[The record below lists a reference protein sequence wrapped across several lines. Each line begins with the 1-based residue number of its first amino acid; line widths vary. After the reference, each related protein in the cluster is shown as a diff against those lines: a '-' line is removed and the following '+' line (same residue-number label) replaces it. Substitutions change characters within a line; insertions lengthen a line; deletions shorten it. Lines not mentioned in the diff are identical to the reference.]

1 MVVGVGKTLFHRL
14 VNNFGSPEQVF
25 RASKNDL
32 MRVDRVDES
41 VATEICK
48 FTVDAQVEREIRF
61 IEKLGLH
68 VATLQ
73 SSDYP
78 PLLKTIFDP
87 PPVLYYQ
94 GKSLDRFQVPLAV
107 VGTRLP
113 TNYGKIVTGALCDR
127 LASMGVCIVSGM
139 ARGIDTLAHR
149 AALQAGGETIAVM
162 GCGLSH
168 TYPPENRQLRD
179 KIIERGAV
187 VSEFPVTTRPE
198 RYNFPARNRV
208 ISGLS
213 HGTLIIEAGEKSGS
227 LITAQFALEQ
237 GREVF
242 AVPGNINSSKSRE
255 TNRLIKTGA
264 KLVDSPEDIVEE
276 LSTSV
281 RQLLV
286 KKSADIVEIG
296 ELSTLERQIIDL
308 LINEEIH
315 IDRIIANSRLSAAEV
330 SATLVQLELRGLV
343 RQLEGKL
350 FIATCKHE

>member
-14 VNNFGSPEQVF
+14 VKTLGSPEQVF

-32 MRVDRVDES
+32 MRVDKVGEK
-41 VATEICK
+41 VATEIRN
-48 FTVDAQVEREIRF
+48 FEVDKHIERELRF
-61 IEKLGLH
+61 IEKLGME
-68 VATLQ
+68 VITLQ

-78 PLLKTIFDP
+78 SLLKAIFDP

-94 GKSLDRFQVPLAV
+94 GKSLDQFQVPLAV
-107 VGTRLP
+107 VGTRQP

-127 LASMGVCIVSGM
+127 LASMGVCIVSGL

-149 AALQAGGETIAVM
+149 AALKCGGETIAVM
-162 GCGLSH
+162 GCGLANM
-168 TYPPENRQLRD
+168 YPPENRNLRE
-179 KIIERGAV
+179 KIIQQGAV
-187 VSEFPVTTRPE
+187 VSEFPVTMRPE
-198 RYNFPARNRV
+198 RNNFPARNRV

-213 HGTLIIEAGEKSGS
+213 YGTLVIEAGEKSGS

-264 KLVDSPEDIVEE
+264 KLVDSPEEIIEE

-281 RQLLV
+281 QQLLV
-286 KKSADIVEIG
+286 KKSADASKQN
-296 ELSTLERQIIDL
+296 ELSTLEQQIISL
-308 LINEEIH
+308 LINEEKH
-315 IDRIIANSRLSAAEV
+315 IDSIITNSRLSAAEV

-343 RQLEGKL
+343 RQLEGKQ
-350 FIATCKHE
+350 FIATCKYE